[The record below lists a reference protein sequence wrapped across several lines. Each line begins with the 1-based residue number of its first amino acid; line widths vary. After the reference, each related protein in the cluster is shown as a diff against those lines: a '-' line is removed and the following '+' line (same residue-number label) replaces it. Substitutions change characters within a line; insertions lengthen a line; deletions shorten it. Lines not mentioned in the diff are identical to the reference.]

1 MSRKTL
7 LFIIIIA
14 VVASIAIGIVAALDN
29 PEYYR
34 EKIQA
39 TAETETGFDIEI
51 NGELTWRYWP
61 PIAISIEDVDV
72 RPAGSDVPLAT
83 LKSAAVDLKLLP
95 LLLGTG
101 DLAIDGLN
109 IDGLTV
115 NAMIDQQGRGNWETD
130 DQPSKTSNA
139 SDTDADADAVVDSEN
154 SLDLDIGA
162 MSITNAAVS
171 YIDASTGENYA
182 INLKSLQTGAVS
194 YSALTPVSF
203 ELALED
209 NASGMRSKITGDGDL
224 SFNNAFNRFGLAEM
238 NIENELNLPDVGELL
253 LKLMISGE
261 VDTAKGTADLNKLD
275 FEIDELKG
283 SVAVNVT
290 EMNSTPRL
298 DGDITILPFNAKNMA
313 KILGQ
318 PTIETANPSALTAIA
333 LTTKLGGSAE
343 NIKLSEIEGKIDGS
357 TITGRLGLRTGDK
370 LTASFDLTLDQI
382 TVSDYLAPTDETATA
397 EANDATSTP
406 VTDAELLPLALLNEN
421 NINGKFTIGSLNYD
435 TYTLNDFTTTI
446 VNANQQMKATSYGTG
461 YDGNMSMEFVAKTGK
476 KPSARTAVQIKG
488 MDVTK
493 LTGVETLTGK
503 IELKSNTRFAGSML
517 SDVLATLDGDSEFTV
532 KDGTL
537 DVSSIKNIAAVIDGL
552 RKKTSSV
559 ASWPD
564 VMPFKSMTGTH
575 QINAGIDEDQR
586 INVNIE
592 NMSIS
597 GTGGVDYWQNTM
609 AYDMEVT
616 LNESVDG
623 QFTVGPAMAG
633 IRWPLRCAGMMDAT
647 AAELCTPDSDSIA
660 NLITQILQKELRRQG
675 ADKLKEKGKK
685 LFERL
690 FN

>member
-1 MSRKTL
+1 
-7 LFIIIIA
+7 
-14 VVASIAIGIVAALDN
+14 
-29 PEYYR
+29 
-34 EKIQA
+34 
-39 TAETETGFDIEI
+39 
-51 NGELTWRYWP
+51 
-61 PIAISIEDVDV
+61 
-72 RPAGSDVPLAT
+72 
-83 LKSAAVDLKLLP
+83 
-95 LLLGTG
+95 
-101 DLAIDGLN
+101 
-109 IDGLTV
+109 
-115 NAMIDQQGRGNWETD
+115 
-130 DQPSKTSNA
+130 
-139 SDTDADADAVVDSEN
+139 
-154 SLDLDIGA
+154 
-162 MSITNAAVS
+162 MSITNAAVT
-171 YIDASTGENYA
+171 YIDESTGEHYA

-194 YSALTPVSF
+194 YSALTPMSF
-203 ELALED
+203 ELSLED
-209 NASGMRSKITGDGDL
+209 NTSGMRSKITGDGNL
-224 SFNNAFNRFGLAEM
+224 SFNNAFNRFGMVDM
-238 NIENELNLPDVGELL
+238 NIENDLKLPDIGELL

-261 VDTAKGTADLNKLD
+261 VDTAKGTADLSKLD
-275 FEIDELKG
+275 FELGELKG
-283 SVAVNVT
+283 TVAVNVT

-298 DGDITILPFNAKNMA
+298 DGQITISPFNAKNMT
-313 KILGQ
+313 KLLGQ
-318 PTIETANPSALTAIA
+318 PDIETANPSALTAIA
-333 LTTKLGGSAE
+333 LTTKIGGSAE

-406 VTDAELLPLALLNEN
+406 VTDAEVLPLALLNEN

>member
-39 TAETETGFDIEI
+39 TAETETGFEIEI
-51 NGELTWRYWP
+51 NGELNWRYWP

-101 DLAIDGLN
+101 DIAIDGLN

-130 DQPSKTSNA
+130 ELPSETSDA
-139 SDTDADADAVVDSEN
+139 SDTDADVDSEN

-298 DGDITILPFNAKNMA
+298 DGQITISPFNAKNMA
-313 KILGQ
+313 KLLGQ
-318 PTIETANPSALTAIA
+318 PVIETANPSALTAIG
-333 LTTKLGGSAE
+333 LTTKLGGTAE

-382 TVSDYLAPTDETATA
+382 TVSDYLTPIDETATA
-397 EANDATSTP
+397 DANDATSTP
-406 VTDAELLPLALLNEN
+406 VTDAEVLPLALLNEN

-517 SDVLATLDGDSEFTV
+517 SDVLASLDGDSEFTV

-575 QINAGIDEDQR
+575 QINAGIEEDQR

-592 NMSIS
+592 NISIS

-623 QFTVGPAMAG
+623 QFSVGPAMAG

>member
-14 VVASIAIGIVAALDN
+14 VVVSIAIGIVAALDN

-34 EKIQA
+34 EQLPA
-39 TAETETGFDIEI
+39 TAATETGFDIEI

-83 LKSAAVDLKLLP
+83 LKSAAVDLQLLP

-130 DQPSKTSNA
+130 DQPSETSDA
-139 SDTDADADAVVDSEN
+139 SDTDAAVDSEN

-162 MSITNAAVS
+162 MSITNATVS

-194 YSALTPVSF
+194 YSALTPMSF
-203 ELALED
+203 ELSLED
-209 NASGMRSKITGDGDL
+209 NTSGMRSKITGDGNL
-224 SFNNAFNRFGLAEM
+224 SFNNAFNRFGMVDM
-238 NIENELNLPDVGELL
+238 NIENELNLPDVGGLL

-298 DGDITILPFNAKNMA
+298 DGQITISPFNAKNMA

-318 PTIETANPSALTAIA
+318 PVIETANPSALTAIG
-333 LTTKLGGSAE
+333 LTTKLGGTAE

-357 TITGRLGLRTGDK
+357 TITGRLSLRTGDK

-382 TVSDYLAPTDETATA
+382 TVSDYLAPIDETATA
-397 EANDATSTP
+397 DANDATSTP
-406 VTDAELLPLALLNEN
+406 VTDAEVLPLALLNEN

-575 QINAGIDEDQR
+575 QINAGIEEDQR

-597 GTGGVDYWQNTM
+597 GTGGVDYWQNTI

-623 QFTVGPAMAG
+623 QFSVGPAMAG

>member
-7 LFIIIIA
+7 LFIIMLT

-130 DQPSKTSNA
+130 DQPSKTSDA
-139 SDTDADADAVVDSEN
+139 SDTDADVDSEN

-224 SFNNAFNRFGLAEM
+224 SFNNAFNRFGMVEL
-238 NIENELNLPDVGELL
+238 NIENDLNLPDVGELL

-261 VDTAKGTADLNKLD
+261 VDTAKGTADLSKID
-275 FEIDELKG
+275 FELGELKG
-283 SVAVNVT
+283 TVAVNVT
-290 EMNSTPRL
+290 DMNSTPRL
-298 DGDITILPFNAKNMA
+298 DGDINILPFNAKNMA

-318 PTIETANPSALTAIA
+318 PAIETANPSALTAVS
-333 LTTKLGGSAE
+333 LTTKLGGTAE

-357 TITGRLGLRTGDK
+357 TIAGRLGLRTGDK
-370 LTASFDLTLDQI
+370 LTASFDLTLDQ
-382 TVSDYLAPTDETATA
+382 
-397 EANDATSTP
+397 N
-406 VTDAELLPLALLNEN
+406 
-421 NINGKFTIGSLNYD
+421 
-435 TYTLNDFTTTI
+435 
-446 VNANQQMKATSYGTG
+446 
-461 YDGNMSMEFVAKTGK
+461 
-476 KPSARTAVQIKG
+476 
-488 MDVTK
+488 
-493 LTGVETLTGK
+493 
-503 IELKSNTRFAGSML
+503 
-517 SDVLATLDGDSEFTV
+517 
-532 KDGTL
+532 
-537 DVSSIKNIAAVIDGL
+537 
-552 RKKTSSV
+552 
-559 ASWPD
+559 WP
-564 VMPFKSMTGTH
+564 
-575 QINAGIDEDQR
+575 
-586 INVNIE
+586 
-592 NMSIS
+592 
-597 GTGGVDYWQNTM
+597 
-609 AYDMEVT
+609 
-616 LNESVDG
+616 
-623 QFTVGPAMAG
+623 
-633 IRWPLRCAGMMDAT
+633 
-647 AAELCTPDSDSIA
+647 
-660 NLITQILQKELRRQG
+660 
-675 ADKLKEKGKK
+675 
-685 LFERL
+685 
-690 FN
+690 